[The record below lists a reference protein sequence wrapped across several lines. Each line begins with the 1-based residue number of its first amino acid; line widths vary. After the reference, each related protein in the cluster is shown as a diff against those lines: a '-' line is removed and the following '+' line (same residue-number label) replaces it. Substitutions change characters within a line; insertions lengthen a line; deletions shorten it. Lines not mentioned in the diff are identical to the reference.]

1 MLKNGKI
8 SHSDAKPRPFIHQH
22 MTRFDLPLLLEGTG
36 HRGIELGVAQGGFS
50 RKMVD
55 SGKFD
60 IFFGVDVYGDRHD
73 TAEYKTALR
82 HIGLEA
88 PYRLLRM
95 RFDEAL
101 DLFEDESFDF
111 IYIDGYAHTGE
122 EGGQVLR
129 DWFPKLKLGGLFAGD
144 DYDPHWPLVIEAVD
158 TVTAQLGA
166 QLNLTGAPSG
176 GGYNKFPSWFLV
188 KDQGMS
194 LTTKKDAP

>member
-1 MLKNGKI
+1 MPKNGKI
-8 SHSDAKPRPFIHQH
+8 PQSDAEPRPFVHPH

-36 HRGIELGVAQGGFS
+36 YRGIELGVAQGGFS
-50 RKMVD
+50 QKMVQ

-60 IFFGVDVYGDRHD
+60 LFFGVDVYGDAHD

-82 HIGLEA
+82 TIGLEA

-122 EGGQVLR
+122 HDGQILR
-129 DWFPKLKLGGLFAGD
+129 DWFAKLKVDGLFAGD
-144 DYDPHWPLVIEAVD
+144 DYDPYWPRVVRAVD
-158 TVTAQLGA
+158 DVIAQLGT
-166 QLNLTGAPSG
+166 QLHITGSPSDG
-176 GGYNKFPSWFLV
+176 DYNKFPSW
-188 KDQGMS
+188 
-194 LTTKKDAP
+194 LTIKEKNVPLNIKKGAL